1 MPVPERSKTAHPS
14 FLHWLPA
21 GRLLRVRLLPG
32 QTVVLAASA
41 LILIGSALLML
52 PSATPEGVELRF
64 LDALF
69 TATSAVCVTGLIVMD
84 TPHEFTTFG
93 QWIIL
98 WLIQIG
104 GLGYAL
110 LATFILLALGH
121 RIGLRDRMMLA
132 ETLNTFDMAESV
144 RYVKIVAV
152 VTVAFEGLGWLF
164 FFLRFSQ
171 DLPWGEAL
179 YSGLFHSISAFNNAG
194 FSLFS
199 DSLISYQTDASIN
212 VIVTVLVISGSIGF
226 LVFQDA
232 WDNVT
237 GRRFRFQTHTKLV
250 VVVTLLLLASGTLG
264 ITILEWNNSATF
276 QPLSLGER
284 LGTAHFQAM
293 SRTAGF
299 ATIDLSTMNDATLY
313 FLLLL
318 MTIGGSPGSMS
329 GGIKT
334 TTFAIICLTIWA
346 ALRRR
351 HDVEVFHRKI
361 SKDLVIRAFC
371 LCILAFTA
379 ITLFTLTLA
388 FTEEQPFLSIMFEV
402 TSAMGIVGMSL
413 GDGDGRSFSA
423 LLTDFGKVVIIVSML
438 LGRFGPL
445 LIGLFA
451 VQTTVPPRYRYPTS
465 RIMIG

>member
-1 MPVPERSKTAHPS
+1 MPSREQPHTARPS
-14 FLHWLPA
+14 LLN
-21 GRLLRVRLLPG
+21 RLAAIRLLPG
-32 QTVVLAASA
+32 QVVALAAAA
-41 LILIGSALLML
+41 LIFVGASFLML
-52 PSATPEGVELRF
+52 PFATPEGMNIRF

-69 TATSAVCVTGLIVMD
+69 TATSAVCVTGLTVLN

-93 QWIIL
+93 QLIIL
-98 WLIQIG
+98 LLIQIG

-110 LATFILLALGH
+110 LATFILLALGQ

-132 ETLNTFDMAESV
+132 ETLSTFDMAGSV

-152 VTVAFEGLGWLF
+152 ATVSLEGLGAL
-164 FFLRFSQ
+164 LLAMRFSQ
-171 DLPWGEAL
+171 DTSWGAAL

-194 FSLFS
+194 FVLFS
-199 DSLISYQTDASIN
+199 DSLASYQSDVSIN
-212 VIVTVLVISGSIGF
+212 LIVTILVILGSIGF
-226 LVFQDA
+226 PVFQDA
-232 WDNVT
+232 WDNVK
-237 GRRFRFQTHTKLV
+237 GQRFRLQTHTKLV
-250 VVVTLLLLASGTLG
+250 VMVTLLMLAAGTAG
-264 ITILEWNNSATF
+264 ITILEWNNPRTL
-276 QPLSLGER
+276 QPLGIGER
-284 LGTAHFQAM
+284 LAVAHFQTV

-299 ATIDLSTMNDATLY
+299 TTIDISMMNDATLY

-334 TTFAIICLTIWA
+334 TTFAIIWLTIWA
-346 ALRRR
+346 VLRRR
-351 HDVEVFHRKI
+351 YDVEVFHRRI
-361 SKDLVIRAFC
+361 ARELVVRAFC

-379 ITLFTLTLA
+379 ITLFTLALA
-388 FTEEQPFLSIMFEV
+388 FTEERPFLSIMFEV

-413 GDGDGRSFSA
+413 GDGAGRSFSA
-423 LLTDFGKVVIIVSML
+423 LFTDFGKAVIMVSML

-451 VQTTVPPRYRYPTS
+451 IHTATLPRWRVPES

>member
-1 MPVPERSKTAHPS
+1 MPALEQSKTAHPS
-14 FLHWLPA
+14 FLHWLMSI
-21 GRLLRVRLLPG
+21 RLLPGRLLPG
-32 QTVVLAASA
+32 QIVALAAA
-41 LILIGSALLML
+41 GLILIGAALLML
-52 PSATPEGVELRF
+52 PFATPEGVELRF

-93 QWIIL
+93 QLIIL
-98 WLIQIG
+98 VLIQIG

-132 ETLNTFDMAESV
+132 ETLSTFDMAGSV
-144 RYVKIVAV
+144 RFVKIVALA
-152 VTVAFEGLGWLF
+152 TVSLEGLGFLF
-164 FFLRFSQ
+164 LSWRFSQ

-199 DSLISYQTDASIN
+199 DSLVSYQTDISIN
-212 VIVTVLVISGSIGF
+212 LVVTILVILGSIGF
-226 LVFQDA
+226 LVFQDV
-232 WDNVT
+232 WDNIK

-250 VVVTLLLLASGTLG
+250 VVVTLLLLVSGTLG
-264 ITILEWNNSATF
+264 ITVLEWNNPNTF

-284 LGTAHFQAM
+284 LAVAHFQTM

-299 ATIDLSTMNDATLY
+299 TTMDISTMNDATLY

-334 TTFAIICLTIWA
+334 TTFAIIWLTIWA
-346 ALRRR
+346 VLRRR

-361 SKDLVIRAFC
+361 SKELVIRAFC

-379 ITLFTLTLA
+379 ITLFTLVLA
-388 FTEEQPFLSIMFEV
+388 FTEERPFLNIMFEV
-402 TSAMGIVGMSL
+402 TSAMGIVGMSF

-451 VQTTVPPRYRYPTS
+451 IHTTIPPRYRYPES

>member
-1 MPVPERSKTAHPS
+1 MPALERSQTAQS
-14 FLHWLPA
+14 SLRS
-21 GRLLRVRLLPG
+21 RLASIRLLPG
-32 QTVVLAASA
+32 QVVALAAAA
-41 LILIGSALLML
+41 LIFIGAALLML
-52 PSATPEGVELRF
+52 PFSTPEGVELRF

-93 QWIIL
+93 QLIIL
-98 WLIQIG
+98 LLIQIG

-110 LATFILLALGH
+110 LATIILLALGH
-121 RIGLRDRMMLA
+121 RIGLRDRM
-132 ETLNTFDMAESV
+132 TL
-144 RYVKIVAV
+144 
-152 VTVAFEGLGWLF
+152 EGLGFLF
-164 FFLRFSQ
+164 LAIRFSR
-171 DLPWGEAL
+171 DMPWGEAL

-199 DSLISYQTDASIN
+199 DSLISYRSDLSIN
-212 VIVTVLVISGSIGF
+212 LIVTILVILGSIGF

-232 WDNVT
+232 WDNFK
-237 GRRFRFQTHTKLV
+237 GRRFRLQTHTKLV
-250 VVVTLLLLASGTLG
+250 VVVTLIILVSGTMG
-264 ITILEWNNSATF
+264 ITILEWNNPQTL
-276 QPLSLGER
+276 QPLSIGER
-284 LGTAHFQAM
+284 LATAHFHAM

-299 ATIDLSTMNDATLY
+299 TTIDISAMNDATLY

-334 TTFAIICLTIWA
+334 TTFAIIWLTIWA
-346 ALRRR
+346 VLRRR
-351 HDVEVFHRKI
+351 HDIEIFHRRI
-361 SKDLVIRAFC
+361 PRELVVRAFC

-379 ITLFTLTLA
+379 ITLFTLVLA
-388 FTEEQPFLSIMFEV
+388 FTEERPFLSIMFEV

-423 LLTDFGKVVIIVSML
+423 LFTDFGKLVIIASML
-438 LGRFGPL
+438 IGRFGPL

-451 VQTTVPPRYRYPTS
+451 IYTTTTPRYRFPES
-465 RIMIG
+465 RVMIG